1 MNIRNSP
8 PTVQQAF
15 FAFWHLARGEG
26 IGQVIGRLEEKFPGL
41 APGAYTQRYSDAEQ
55 LNRIYGVSRSGQKPE
70 RWEQLAPP
78 ILGRADTL
86 KVMGTVGWGNDA
98 GKEGPAKSRIDVVA
112 PGGSIMEWESY
123 LKQWLN
129 DTRPGSDTIQFGA
142 GYYIP
147 IIVGWTAW
155 HE

>member
-8 PTVQQAF
+8 QAVQQAF
-15 FAFWHLARGEG
+15 FGFWHLSRGESM
-26 IGQVIGRLEEKFPGL
+26 GQVIQRLEDKFPGL
-41 APGAYTQRYSDAEQ
+41 SPPSYTQRFSDAEQ
-55 LNRIYGVSRSGQKPE
+55 LNRIYGISRSGPKPD

-78 ILGRADTL
+78 IIGEGNTL
-86 KVMGTVGWGNDA
+86 KVMGTVGWGNDV
-98 GKEGPAKSRIDVVA
+98 GKEGPAKSRVDVVA
-112 PGGSIMEWESY
+112 PSGSIADWESY

-147 IIVGWTAW
+147 IIVGWTGW
-155 HE
+155 YE